1 MNRTKT
7 IALVLG
13 PTLAVLALLAG
24 YFWKDHAQ
32 KPGMP
37 LQLHSGAADSSQ
49 VADVAA
55 SAGSLSPLEP
65 KPQDLTG
72 TPDLA
77 GSQDAGVKDKAQ
89 PEKSQKPQFDV
100 VRVEPKG
107 DVVVAG
113 HGEAHANVEVLSN
126 GKVIAQG
133 KADAAGQFVL
143 IPPQLAPGD
152 HDLALR
158 ATPLRGA
165 TVDSDQRVAVYVP
178 REKGEEAA
186 VALAEPGKPTV
197 LLKDPTAAAEK
208 ALPDAAEAKPS
219 EALVPSGK
227 TADGLPSGKTDVPPK
242 SEAKGPEAPR
252 EKAAKAE
259 AKSKDAKVLE
269 SKPGDSKS
277 SDSKSGDSK
286 PAVAIKT
293 AEVVE
298 PGGFFATGQAAPGAH
313 IRLYLNGS
321 VLADVIAGKDG
332 HWSVKVGKGLI
343 PGQYAVRADQV
354 DGKGQV
360 SARAEVTFL
369 YKNEPKLAEAGSA
382 DAPQPGAKPQD
393 AAGAAAPAAPEIT
406 ASTKGQ
412 SAPQAENAMVENAVV
427 AEIQTTTVEK
437 GNSLWRISRAT
448 LGRGTRY
455 TEIYAANATQIRDPK
470 LIYPGQVFVIPGQIN

>member
-37 LQLHSGAADSSQ
+37 LQLHSGAADPSEPGTIP
-49 VADVAA
+49 DVAA
-55 SAGSLSPLEP
+55 SAGSLLEP
-65 KPQDLTG
+65 KPQ
-72 TPDLA
+72 DLA
-77 GSQDAGVKDKAQ
+77 GSQDAGSKDKAAQ
-89 PEKSQKPQFDV
+89 PEKSQKKPQFDV

-113 HGEAHANVEVLSN
+113 HGEAHASVEVMSN

-143 IPPQLAPGD
+143 IPPKLAPGD

-158 ATPLRGA
+158 ATPQQGGEP
-165 TVDSDQRVAVYVP
+165 VHSDQRVAVYVP

-208 ALPDAAEAKPS
+208 AAPDTAETKPS
-219 EALVPSGK
+219 EAAAPSGK
-227 TADGLPSGKTDVPPK
+227 ADVPPK
-242 SEAKGPEAPR
+242 SEAKASPGAPR

-269 SKPGDSKS
+269 SKP
-277 SDSKSGDSK
+277 GDSK

-382 DAPQPGAKPQD
+382 DAPQPAVKPQD

-406 ASTKGQ
+406 ASTKAQ
-412 SAPQAENAMVENAVV
+412 SAPQAENAVV